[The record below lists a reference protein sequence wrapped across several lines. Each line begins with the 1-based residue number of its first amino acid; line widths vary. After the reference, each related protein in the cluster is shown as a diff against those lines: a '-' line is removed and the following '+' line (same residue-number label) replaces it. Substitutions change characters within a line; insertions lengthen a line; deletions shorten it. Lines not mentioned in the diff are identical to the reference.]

1 MSTPD
6 ATEPSDTGPGDRPPT
21 RWWSSGAAR
30 GLLLFMALAGFA
42 VLVVVYMQVVNRS
55 VDFCVRVY
63 AAGSGH
69 PGETAAVQAT
79 LYRPESARPL
89 GGNAQLSCS
98 GPDGQPLTPVTGYL
112 RSDTLTT
119 FQLGLGEVRRAGSV
133 QCRLDVQPTG
143 TAVTRSAHFSVDV
156 AQPQR
161 PWLAW
166 GDTGRGLLAGSAD
179 LVERPHSRRYRTD
192 PSDAAVQVDVV
203 AEGGAPVRLVENRF
217 YLRVTDTTGHPL
229 SGRRVRVYLADD
241 ETRTLETDA
250 AGLAEFRAELLDLV
264 LWRAVVSTDR
274 PGPDAA
280 GGDSITAHI
289 EVVPSWDGLVAH
301 VEPPVV
307 EADAGVGFSVESA
320 LSADQ
325 WYYDLLTDGAWLDS
339 DSQSSQTGRW
349 RAIPRE
355 GSWAPPPSTV
365 RLATLQVYA
374 QPFSGNPQ
382 RAVRAI
388 VMRPAAMSDARA
400 VGLFAA
406 ALARRGVEGDY
417 IAALQRQGLFDEGTS
432 QETLWRL
439 TQFLGARLTPAYH
452 PRPVVYDDRQAQ
464 EEALRSEVSAFRRRS
479 HWLLGLGLLG
489 LMAWLVGQ
497 VGVSMWLN
505 RRRAARVLAEIES
518 AGPLDLDPT
527 GGRINESRGALLML
541 LFAMVTISG
550 FFVGVIA
557 LLAAM

>member
-1 MSTPD
+1 
-6 ATEPSDTGPGDRPPT
+6 
-21 RWWSSGAAR
+21 
-30 GLLLFMALAGFA
+30 
-42 VLVVVYMQVVNRS
+42 
-55 VDFCVRVY
+55 
-63 AAGSGH
+63 
-69 PGETAAVQAT
+69 
-79 LYRPESARPL
+79 
-89 GGNAQLSCS
+89 
-98 GPDGQPLTPVTGYL
+98 VTGYL
-112 RSDTLTT
+112 RSDTLTAY
-119 FQLGLGEVRRAGSV
+119 QLGLGEVREAGSV
-133 QCRLDVQPTG
+133 QCRLDVHPTG
-143 TAVTRSAHFSVDV
+143 TAITRSAHFTVDV
-156 AQPQR
+156 AEPRR

-166 GDTGRGLLAGSAD
+166 GDTGTGLLAGSAD

-192 PSDAAVQVDVV
+192 PADAEVQVDVI

-217 YLRVTDTTGHPL
+217 YLRLTDSAGRPL
-229 SGRRVRVYLADD
+229 SGRRVSLHLGDGEVR
-241 ETRTLETDA
+241 RLESDA

-264 LWRAVVSTDR
+264 LWRAVVAGEQ
-274 PGPDAA
+274 PGPEAA
-280 GGDSITAHI
+280 GGDSITAYV

-307 EADAGVGFSVESA
+307 DADAGVGFSVESA
-320 LSADQ
+320 LSADR
-325 WYYDLLTDGAWLDS
+325 WHYDLLTDGAWLDS

-349 RAIPRE
+349 RAIPRA

-382 RAVRAI
+382 RAVRAV
-388 VMRPAAMSDARA
+388 VMRPATMSDARA

-406 ALARRGVEGDY
+406 ALARRGVEADY
-417 IAALQRQGLFDEGTS
+417 IAALQHQHLFDGSAS

-452 PRPVVYDDRQAQ
+452 PRPIVYDDREAQ
-464 EEALRSEVSAFRRRS
+464 EEALQSEVSGFRRRS

-489 LMAWLVGQ
+489 LMAWLIGQ

-505 RRRAARVLAEIES
+505 RRRAARVLAEIDS
-518 AGPLDLDPT
+518 GGPLDLDPA